1 MEYKTYTIG
10 LLILL
15 FDFSFC
21 FGEFKRDAIDN
32 NTNSLQAKVI
42 KYADEQLKR
51 KLGTLSDDYS
61 INTVLVYKQIVNGI
75 NYKLFTVVRDKG
87 FPELIETVV
96 YTGPFSK
103 ENKERFEII
112 SREKVKMKSEMDDE
126 LNNSVRRSIF
136 EKTGCI
142 MSSISYVNV
151 YSTAQSGDEI
161 YLVEFGYRKSE
172 SRPSVIMFV
181 NNNKSNEYIF
191 YEY

>member
-1 MEYKTYTIG
+1 MEYKTYNIG
-10 LLILL
+10 LLIVL
-15 FDFSFC
+15 FEFSFC

-32 NTNSLQAKVI
+32 NSNSLQAKVI
-42 KYADEQLKR
+42 KYADKQLKR
-51 KLGTLSDDYS
+51 NLPLSDDSS

-87 FPELIETVV
+87 FLELFETVV

-103 ENKERFEII
+103 GNKERFEII
-112 SREKVKMKSEMDDE
+112 SREKVNMKSELNDE

-142 MSSISYVNV
+142 LSSISDANV
-151 YSTAQSGDEI
+151 YSTTQSGDEI
-161 YLVEFGYRKSE
+161 LLVEFGYRKSE

-181 NNNKSNEYIF
+181 KNKNISEYIF